1 MKTSKK
7 IKTRTWYGMDGT
19 VIIGSGILHKSG
31 VGRLIIP
38 HPAAINW
45 LLRQGLHGN
54 SATTLRIDSGTGSL
68 IQPADFCVNV

>member
-1 MKTSKK
+1 MRTSKK

-31 VGRLIIP
+31 VGKLIIP